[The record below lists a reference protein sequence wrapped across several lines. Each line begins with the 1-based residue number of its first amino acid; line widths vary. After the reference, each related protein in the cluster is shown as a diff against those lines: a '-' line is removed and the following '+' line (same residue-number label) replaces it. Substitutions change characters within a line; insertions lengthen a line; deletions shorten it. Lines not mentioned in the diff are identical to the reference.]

1 MLPKRVFIIDA
12 HAFLHRSYHAL
23 PKFSTSKGEEV
34 GALYGFTRIL
44 LKILRERRPDYVAV
58 CFDSKGGTFRDDL
71 FREYKA
77 NRPATEPGLI
87 GQLNTARD
95 LVKALGLKGVYLK
108 GYEADDIIATLA
120 RRAVSAGLEA
130 VIVSGDKDAAQL
142 AGEKVKLWDGS
153 SPDFSG
159 PEDVFKKYG
168 LPPALLPDYFAL
180 TGDSSDNVPGVAG
193 VGPKSAAKLVQ
204 TYGPLE
210 KILAAAMDPALVAAD
225 KALAKVARDME
236 NARLSRRLVTLE
248 ADAPV
253 EEGLDIYKPAAPGGP
268 ELEEMARRLE
278 FKELLAL
285 AGAAPAPQKP
295 AELPPMGEACE
306 ILKTLS
312 GTVAFAAFADGLA
325 IGSKKGVCILSPGL
339 FNAEIAEK
347 AASVLADPEIPKVV
361 FGVKS
366 VMRLLGLPSGF
377 TPGNFVDAEA
387 AAALL
392 SAGTRRVELPQ
403 MVFERLGLPRTF
415 AVEAA
420 AKVRGL
426 PLQPPG
432 SNEEKAQACAALPK
446 LWDILKEELEKSGM
460 TGVYTE
466 LELPLLP
473 AVYSM
478 EQHGAAV
485 DTGLLGEL
493 SSRFEKKL
501 AELQAESERL
511 TGAQVNLNSPKQ
523 VGFLL
528 YEKLNLGLEEAQKK
542 QFKNKEG
549 GYSTGEEALQYLKAA
564 HPVVPLLLE
573 YREISKLKS
582 SFVDNLL
589 AAAGPDGRLH
599 TTFDQLGTATG
610 RFSSSKPN
618 LQNIPARS
626 EAGLLVRK
634 CFTVREGFVMLS
646 ADYSQIDLRV
656 LAHLSGDRN
665 LTEAFLN
672 GEDIHLRT
680 AAEVFN
686 CAPLLVTPEMRRAAK
701 AINFGIVYGQTPT
714 GLSRELGIS
723 RGEAA
728 SYIKHYF
735 EVCPGVKEWSDRT
748 LDGAKKSGFVSTFTG
763 RRRPLPEL
771 KASNPHL
778 RGFAERAAV
787 NTPVQGGSA
796 DIIKKAMV
804 RLFEGFRHSK
814 DVFMLLQVHD
824 ELVFEVRR
832 EGLREAAALI
842 RKEMEQAY
850 PLAVPLKADL
860 KVGPNWRDMERI

>member
-1 MLPKRVFIIDA
+1 MSIKRVFIIDA

-34 GALYGFTRIL
+34 GALYGFMRIL
-44 LKILRERRPDYVAV
+44 LKLLRERRPDYVAV

-71 FREYKA
+71 YPEYKA
-77 NRPATEPGLI
+77 NRSATEPGLI

-108 GYEADDIIATLA
+108 GFEADDLIATLA
-120 RRAVSAGLEA
+120 RRAEKAGLEA

-142 AGEKVKLWDGS
+142 TNEKVSLWDGS

-159 PEDVFKKYG
+159 PEAVTKKYG
-168 LPPALLPDYFAL
+168 VPPPLLPDYFAL

-204 TYGPLE
+204 AYGPLE

-225 KALAKVARDME
+225 KALAKVAKDME

-248 ADAPV
+248 SDAPV
-253 EEGLDIYKPAAPGGP
+253 EEGLELFKPAAPGGP

-285 AGAAPAPQKP
+285 AGAAPAPQKA
-295 AELPPMGEACE
+295 AELPPVGEAVE
-306 ILKTLS
+306 ILKSLH
-312 GTVAFAAFADGLA
+312 GTVSFAAFADGLA
-325 IGSKKGVCILSPGL
+325 IGSKKGVCILGPGPL
-339 FNAEIAEK
+339 DAGTAGK
-347 AASVLADPEIPKVV
+347 AASVLADPQISKVV

-366 VMRLLGLPSGF
+366 IMRLLGLPSGF
-377 TPGNFVDAEA
+377 TPVNFVDVEA

-392 SAGTRRVELPQ
+392 AAGARRVELPQ
-403 MVFERLGLPRTF
+403 MVFERLGLP
-415 AVEAA
+415 
-420 AKVRGL
+420 
-426 PLQPPG
+426 LQLPG
-432 SNEEKAQACAALPK
+432 SAEEKAQSCAALPE
-446 LWDILKEELEKSGM
+446 LWQLLKEELEKSGM
-460 TGVYTE
+460 MGVYSE

-478 EQHGAAV
+478 EQHGTAV

-493 SSRFEKKL
+493 SSRFEKRL
-501 AELQAESERL
+501 AELQAECERL
-511 TGAQVNLNSPKQ
+511 TGAQINLNSPKQ
-523 VGFLL
+523 VAFLL

-542 QFKNKEG
+542 QFKNKD
-549 GYSTGEEALQYLKAA
+549 GYSTGEEALQYLKAS
-564 HPVVPLLLE
+564 HPVVPLIME
-573 YREISKLKS
+573 FREISKLKS

-599 TTFDQLGTATG
+599 TTFDQLGAATG
-610 RFSSSKPN
+610 RFSSRSPN
-618 LQNIPARS
+618 LQNIPVRS
-626 EAGLLVRK
+626 ESGLLVRK
-634 CFTVREGFVMLS
+634 CFTAREGFVLLS

-665 LTEAFLN
+665 LTEAFRH

-686 CAPLLVTPEMRRAAK
+686 CAPEFVTPEMRRAAK

-728 SYIKHYF
+728 TYIKHYF

-748 LDGAKKSGFVSTFTG
+748 MDEAKKTGFVTTFTG
-763 RRRPLPEL
+763 RRRALPEL

-778 RGFAERAAV
+778 RSFAERAAV

-804 RLFEGFRHSK
+804 SLFDGFKHSK

-832 EGLREAAALI
+832 DSLKKAAALI
-842 RKEMEQAY
+842 KKEMEGAY
-850 PLAVPLKADL
+850 KLSVPLKADL
-860 KVGPNWRDMERI
+860 KTGPNWRDMEKYEV

>member
-1 MLPKRVFIIDA
+1 MNPKRVFILDA

-34 GALYGFTRIL
+34 GALFGFTRLL
-44 LKILRERRPDYVAV
+44 LKILRERKPEYFAV
-58 CFDSKGGTFRDDL
+58 CFDSRGGTFRDELYAD
-71 FREYKA
+71 YKA
-77 NRPATEPGLI
+77 NRVQADPGLVS
-87 GQLNTARD
+87 QLITARE

-108 GYEADDIIATLA
+108 GFEADDLIATLA
-120 RRAVSAGLEA
+120 RRAEKAGMEA
-130 VIVSGDKDAAQL
+130 VIISGDKDAAQL
-142 AGEKVKLWDGS
+142 TGEKIKLWDGS

-159 PEDVFKKYG
+159 PEDVLKKYG
-168 LPPALLPDYFAL
+168 VPPALLPDYFAL

-210 KILAAAMDPALVAAD
+210 KILAAAMDPAHDAAV

-236 NARLSRRLVTLE
+236 SARLSRRLVTLE
-248 ADAPV
+248 GDAPV
-253 EEGLDIYKPAAPGGP
+253 EEGMDIFKPAAPGGP

-278 FKELLAL
+278 FKDLLAL
-285 AGAAPAPQKP
+285 TGSAPAEHKP
-295 AELPPMGEACE
+295 VDLPPVKTPEEVLPGLKGTAC
-306 ILKTLS
+306 
-312 GTVAFAAFADGLA
+312 FAAFEDCLA
-325 IGSKKGVCILSPGL
+325 IGSKEGVCVLRPGFFSPAAEASAASILS
-339 FNAEIAEK
+339 
-347 AASVLADPEIPKVV
+347 DHKVRKLT
-361 FGVKS
+361 FGIKS
-366 VMRLLGLPSGF
+366 ALRLLGLPAGF
-377 TPGNFVDAEA
+377 EPVNFFDAEA

-392 SAGTRRVELPQ
+392 SAGARRTELPQ
-403 MVFERLGLPRTF
+403 MCFERLGLPMQT
-415 AVEAA
+415 
-420 AKVRGL
+420 
-426 PLQPPG
+426 PG
-432 SNEEKAQACAALPK
+432 SDEEKTQACAALPD
-446 LWDILKEELEKSGM
+446 LAALLEKELAATGM
-460 TGVYTE
+460 SGVYSE
-466 LELPLLP
+466 LELPLLA
-473 AVYSM
+473 AVYAM
-478 EQHGAAV
+478 EQHGTAA
-485 DTGLLGEL
+485 DTALLGEL

-501 AELQAESERL
+501 AELQAKSEEL

-523 VGFLL
+523 VAFLL

-618 LQNIPARS
+618 LQNIPVRS
-626 EAGLLVRK
+626 DSGLLVRK
-634 CFTVREGFVMLS
+634 CFTVRDGFVMLS

-665 LTEAFLN
+665 LVEAFRN

-680 AAEVFN
+680 ASEVFH
-686 CAPLLVTPEMRRAAK
+686 CAPQLVTPEMRRAAK
-701 AINFGIVYGQTPT
+701 AINFGIVYGQTPM

-723 RGEAA
+723 RTEAA
-728 SYIKHYF
+728 NYIKHYF
-735 EVCPGVKEWSDRT
+735 EACPGVKEWSEKT
-748 LDGAKKSGFVSTFTG
+748 MEEAKKAGFVATFTG
-763 RRRPLPEL
+763 RRRLLPEL
-771 KASNPHL
+771 TASNPHL
-778 RGFAERAAV
+778 RSFAERAAV

-804 RLFEGFRHSK
+804 KLFSELKHSK

-824 ELVFEVRR
+824 ELVFEVRKDKLL
-832 EGLREAAALI
+832 ETALLI
-842 RKEMEQAY
+842 KKEMEGAY
-850 PLAVPLKADL
+850 TLAVPLRADL
-860 KVGPNWRDMERI
+860 KTGLNWRDMGKYEV

>member
-1 MLPKRVFIIDA
+1 MPIKRVFIIDA

-34 GALYGFTRIL
+34 GALYGFMRVL
-44 LKILRERRPDYVAV
+44 LKLLRERRPDYVAV

-71 FREYKA
+71 YPEYKA
-77 NRPATEPGLI
+77 NRSATEPGLI

-108 GYEADDIIATLA
+108 GFEADDIIATLA
-120 RRAVSAGLEA
+120 RRAEKAGLEA

-142 AGEKVKLWDGS
+142 TNEKVSLWDGS

-159 PEDVFKKYG
+159 PEAVTKKYG
-168 LPPALLPDYFAL
+168 VPPALLPDYFAL

-204 TYGPLE
+204 AYGPLE
-210 KILAAAMDPALVAAD
+210 KILAAAMDPALTAAD
-225 KALAKVARDME
+225 KALAKVAKDME

-253 EEGLDIYKPAAPGGP
+253 EEGLELFKPAAPGGP

-285 AGAAPAPQKP
+285 AGAAPAPQKA
-295 AELPPMGEACE
+295 AELPPVGEAGE
-306 ILKTLS
+306 ILKSLH
-312 GTVAFAAFADGLA
+312 GTASFAAFADGLA
-325 IGSKKGVCILSPGL
+325 IGSKKGICILGPGPVD
-339 FNAEIAEK
+339 AGTAGK
-347 AASVLADPEIPKVV
+347 AASVLSDPGISKVV

-377 TPGNFVDAEA
+377 TPVNFTDAEA

-392 SAGTRRVELPQ
+392 AAGTRRVELPQ
-403 MVFERLGLPRTF
+403 MVFERLGLP
-415 AVEAA
+415 
-420 AKVRGL
+420 
-426 PLQPPG
+426 LQLPG
-432 SNEEKAQACAALPK
+432 SAEEKAQSCAALPE
-446 LWDILKEELEKSGM
+446 LWQLLKEELEKSGM
-460 TGVYTE
+460 AGVYSE

-478 EQHGAAV
+478 EQHGTAV

-493 SSRFEKKL
+493 SSRFEKRL
-501 AELQAESERL
+501 AELQAGCERL
-511 TGAQVNLNSPKQ
+511 TGAQINLNSPKQ
-523 VGFLL
+523 VAFLL

-542 QFKNKEG
+542 QFKNKD
-549 GYSTGEEALQYLKAA
+549 GYSTGEEALQYLKAS
-564 HPVVPLLLE
+564 HPVVPLIME
-573 YREISKLKS
+573 FREISKLKS

-599 TTFDQLGTATG
+599 TTFDQLGAATG
-610 RFSSSKPN
+610 RFSSRNPN
-618 LQNIPARS
+618 LQNIPVRS
-626 EAGLLVRK
+626 ESGLLVRK
-634 CFTVREGFVMLS
+634 CFTAREGFVLLS

-665 LTEAFLN
+665 LSEAFRN

-686 CAPLLVTPEMRRAAK
+686 CAPEFVTPEMRRAAK

-728 SYIKHYF
+728 TYIKHYF
-735 EVCPGVKEWSDRT
+735 EVCPGVKEWSDKT
-748 LDGAKKSGFVSTFTG
+748 MDEAKKTGFVTTFTG
-763 RRRPLPEL
+763 RRRALPEL

-778 RGFAERAAV
+778 RSFAERAAV

-804 RLFEGFRHSK
+804 SLFDGFKHSK

-832 EGLREAAALI
+832 DSLKKAAALI
-842 RKEMEQAY
+842 KKEMEGAY
-850 PLAVPLKADL
+850 KLSVPLKADL
-860 KVGPNWRDMERI
+860 KTGPNWRDMEKYEV

>member
-1 MLPKRVFIIDA
+1 MPTVFIIDA

-23 PKFSTSKGEEV
+23 PRLSTSRGEEV
-34 GALYGFTRIL
+34 GALYGFMRIL
-44 LKILRERRPDYVAV
+44 LKLLRERKPDYVAV
-58 CFDSKGGTFRDDL
+58 CFDSKGGTFRDDIYP
-71 FREYKA
+71 EYKA
-77 NRPATEPGLI
+77 NRSETEPGLV

-95 LVKALGLKGVYLK
+95 LVKALGLKSVYLK
-108 GYEADDIIATLA
+108 GFEADDIIATLA
-120 RRAVSAGLEA
+120 RRAAGAGLEA

-142 AGEKVKLWDGS
+142 AGEKIKLWDGS

-159 PEDVFKKYG
+159 PEDVSRKYG
-168 LPPALLPDYFAL
+168 VPPALLPDYFAL

-193 VGPKSAAKLVQ
+193 VGPKSAVKLVQ

-210 KILAAAMDPALVAAD
+210 KILAAAMDPALTAAD
-225 KALAKVARDME
+225 KALARVAKDME

-253 EEGLDIYKPAAPGGP
+253 EEGLEMFKPAAPGGP

-278 FKELLAL
+278 FKDLLAL
-285 AGAAPAPQKP
+285 AGPAPAEHRP
-295 AELPPMGEACE
+295 AEAPPVKTHGEIFPGLTMSAC
-306 ILKTLS
+306 
-312 GTVAFAAFADGLA
+312 FAAFEDCLA
-325 IGSKKGVCILSPGL
+325 IGAKEGVCILRPGFFSP
-339 FNAEIAEK
+339 E
-347 AASVLADPEIPKVV
+347 AARAAGAILSDHKIRKVT
-361 FGVKS
+361 FGIKS
-366 VMRLLGLPSGF
+366 ALRLLGLPAGF
-377 TPGNFVDAEA
+377 EPVNFFDTEA

-392 SAGTRRVELPQ
+392 LAGTRRRELPQ
-403 MVFERLGLPRTF
+403 LTFERLGLPMQ
-415 AVEAA
+415 
-420 AKVRGL
+420 L
-426 PLQPPG
+426 PG
-432 SNEEKAQACAALPK
+432 SDEEKTQACAALPD
-446 LWDILKEELEKSGM
+446 LEVTLEEELKKTGM
-460 TGVYTE
+460 LPVYSE

-485 DTGLLGEL
+485 DTALLGEL
-493 SSRFEKKL
+493 SSRFERQL
-501 AELQAESERL
+501 AGLQAESERL
-511 TGAQVNLNSPKQ
+511 TGVQVNLNSPKQ
-523 VGFLL
+523 VAFLL

-549 GYSTGEEALQYLKAA
+549 YSTGEEALQYLKAA

-573 YREISKLKS
+573 FREISKLKS

-634 CFTVREGFVMLS
+634 CFTAREGFTLLS

-665 LTEAFLN
+665 LTEAFRN

-680 AAEVFN
+680 ASEVFH
-686 CAPLLVTPEMRRAAK
+686 CLAQLVTVEMRRAAK
-701 AINFGIVYGQTPT
+701 AINFGIVYGQTPQ

-723 RGEAA
+723 RAEAA
-728 SYIKHYF
+728 NYIRYYF
-735 EVCPGVKEWSDRT
+735 DACPGVKEWSDKTAAEAKRT
-748 LDGAKKSGFVSTFTG
+748 GFVTTFAG
-763 RRRPLPEL
+763 RRRLLPEL
-771 KASNPHL
+771 AASNPHL

-804 RLFEGFRHSK
+804 RLFAELKHSK
-814 DVFMLLQVHD
+814 DIFMLLQVHD

-832 EGLREAAALI
+832 EKLPEAAVLI

-850 PLAVPLKADL
+850 TLAVPLKADL
-860 KVGPNWRDMERI
+860 KVGPNWRDMEKYEV